1 MTQASQQPD
10 PLENRVANLER
21 NMTELRVT
29 AEALLQTAQ
38 IHQRNFE
45 VVSAEL
51 QTFRQRQLESDQR
64 FEVMLAELRQLKID
78 SDARFN
84 QIFNRLPEQ
93 QNGE

>member
-1 MTQASQQPD
+1 MTQTPQQPD
-10 PLENRVANLER
+10 PLENRVVNFER

-51 QTFRQRQLESDQR
+51 QTLKQRQLESDQR
-64 FEVMLAELRQLKID
+64 FEIMLAELRQLKID
-78 SDARFN
+78 SDIHFN
-84 QIFNRLPEQ
+84 QILNRLPQ
-93 QNGE
+93 QNDE